1 MSWND
6 VEKKFAK
13 LTDGIVPEEKQQQ
26 ITELIA
32 NLEKR
37 EMKEFITLLNKYA
50 DK

>member
-1 MSWND
+1 MNWDD

-37 EMKEFITLLNKYA
+37 NERVYNIIE
-50 DK
+50 